1 MHLQRRRYNK
11 WLVKPYAVTLPL
23 RRSLTS
29 HSNTYLDKFSIN
41 RKVPQAAMD
50 GKALAET
57 LEAASAM
64 GLAAFNLEAVPQET
78 AMDGQEA
85 AALEAF
91 QAAASDLEAVP
102 QAVQEED
109 QEESQEAVPLE
120 DSQVEDQETVQEGL
134 EAHHLPLHH
143 HSAVRPVRLMTR
155 PGTQV
160 WKAY

>member
-1 MHLQRRRYNK
+1 M
-11 WLVKPYAVTLPL
+11 VKPYAVTLPL
-23 RRSLTS
+23 RRSLTN
-29 HSNTYLDKFSIN
+29 HSNTYLGKFSIN

-91 QAAASDLEAVP
+91 QAAASDLEAMP

-155 PGTQV
+155 PGTQA
-160 WKAY
+160 WRMC

>member
-1 MHLQRRRYNK
+1 MNQQRKRYNK

-29 HSNTYLDKFSIN
+29 HSNTYLSKFSIN

-134 EAHHLPLHH
+134 EAHHLPLRRHL
-143 HSAVRPVRLMTR
+143 AQVRL
-155 PGTQV
+155 
-160 WKAY
+160 A

>member
-1 MHLQRRRYNK
+1 MHQLWRRYNK

-23 RRSLTS
+23 RRSLTN
-29 HSNTYLDKFSIN
+29 HSNTYLDKFRIN
-41 RKVPQAAMD
+41 RKVPQVTMD

-155 PGTQV
+155 PGTQ
-160 WKAY
+160 A

>member
-1 MHLQRRRYNK
+1 M
-11 WLVKPYAVTLPL
+11 VKPHAVTPPL
-23 RRSLTS
+23 RRLLTN
-29 HSNTYLDKFSIN
+29 HSNMYLGKFSIN

-102 QAVQEED
+102 QAVQED
-109 QEESQEAVPLE
+109 QE
-120 DSQVEDQETVQEGL
+120 
-134 EAHHLPLHH
+134 
-143 HSAVRPVRLMTR
+143 
-155 PGTQV
+155 
-160 WKAY
+160 

>member
-1 MHLQRRRYNK
+1 M
-11 WLVKPYAVTLPL
+11 VKPHAVTLLL
-23 RRSLTS
+23 RRSLTNYHNMS
-29 HSNTYLDKFSIN
+29 LDKYRIN

-50 GKALAET
+50 GRVLAET
-57 LEAASAM
+57 SEAASAM

-85 AALEAF
+85 AALEVV

-120 DSQVEDQETVQEGL
+120 DSQVEDQDTVQEGQ
-134 EAHHLPLHH
+134 EAEPRPLHH

-160 WKAY
+160 WRMF

>member
-1 MHLQRRRYNK
+1 M
-11 WLVKPYAVTLPL
+11 
-23 RRSLTS
+23 
-29 HSNTYLDKFSIN
+29 YLGKFSIN

-91 QAAASDLEAVP
+91 QAAASGLVGTDP

-120 DSQVEDQETVQEGL
+120 DSQVEDQEAVQEGL

-155 PGTQV
+155 PGTQ
-160 WKAY
+160 A

>member
-1 MHLQRRRYNK
+1 M
-11 WLVKPYAVTLPL
+11 VKPYAVTLPL
-23 RRSLTS
+23 RRSLTN
-29 HSNTYLDKFSIN
+29 HSNTYLGKFSIN

-57 LEAASAM
+57 SEAASAM

-109 QEESQEAVPLE
+109 QEEFQEAVPLE
-120 DSQVEDQETVQEGL
+120 I
-134 EAHHLPLHH
+134 P
-143 HSAVRPVRLMTR
+143 RWRTR
-155 PGTQV
+155 KRSRRAWRRTTSPSTTIRRSGQ
-160 WKAY
+160 YG